1 MTKREILEFF
11 ARRNNFIAPDEVWRE
26 LKRTLDRRSFD
37 PIFQRAKNREW
48 SGREDLNLRP
58 PAPKAGA
65 LPGCA
70 TPRLFCFIDS
80 KPLQTTGPRS
90 AALFRR
96 KLRQNCVKLCQ
107 NPSVDPRCVKT
118 DVLFGCLPIQLE

>member
-26 LKRTLDRRSFD
+26 LQRTLDRRSFD

-70 TPRLFCFIDS
+70 TPRLFCFTDS
-80 KPLQTTGPRS
+80 KPLQTTEPRS
-90 AALFRR
+90 HAPFGADSA
-96 KLRQNCVKLCQ
+96 KTVSKLCQ
-107 NPSVDPRCVKT
+107 NPTS
-118 DVLFGCLPIQLE
+118 